1 MYQKLIFVYLAFVLA
16 TMAVIE
22 AKGGGRGGGGRG
34 GGGRSS
40 GRGSSG
46 RRGSTS
52 SIGSS
57 SSSGGG
63 GHLGGGGYHGGSFT
77 SSRSSGGWFHGFF
90 HSTPYRYTYR
100 PTYISSS
107 HPRTNPYIEEKD
119 KDEGTM
125 NKGYFL
131 HNVLIFLFLTLLMFN
146 YFR

>member
-16 TMAVIE
+16 TMTVIE

-57 SSSGGG
+57 SSSGGGGHLGGGG

-125 NKGYFL
+125 NKGF
-131 HNVLIFLFLTLLMFN
+131 FA
-146 YFR
+146 

>member
-125 NKGYFL
+125 NKGF
-131 HNVLIFLFLTLLMFN
+131 VLQIIISLN
-146 YFR
+146 SNHV

>member
-107 HPRTNPYIEEKD
+107 HPRTNPYVEEKD
-119 KDEGTM
+119 KEEGTM
-125 NKGYFL
+125 NKGIVL
-131 HNVLIFLFLTLLMFN
+131 QNIIIISLNSNNV
-146 YFR
+146 